1 MADYISQFTGSEI
14 DQRLA
19 KVPQLESG
27 KQDKLVSGSNIKTIN
42 GQSVLGSGDMQ
53 IQAGDTDAVK
63 YVAQTLTDAQKAQAR
78 TNIAAASAAELGQI
92 VTDLTGIEADIDSL
106 EAAVAAINVGDY
118 VTATTLPTASASTM
132 GHIYL
137 IGPDAN
143 NNYDRYFTQES
154 GGSYS
159 WVSLGS
165 TQIDLSTYATQ
176 AEVDQLEAKFYKLG
190 DNVAVNTTAAN
201 WKLKGDGLS
210 ASDNTA
216 QIRKFKVVAGEML
229 YLKLSADTP
238 GVYQWQN
245 AANIPGTGTNS
256 YLVGSPVTTAT
267 DAVVIVPSGATY
279 LIISE
284 LKTNSTNVVRYATSQ
299 DARITAAQTELDN
312 EFGYSDTH
320 TLVAGRDNTGPKIN
334 LKSGVTYRLSA
345 QLSATPS
352 SGYVSVDIYDSG
364 GTALYHIYNITDSDV
379 HILDITPSADYANA
393 YISYYASGNG
403 TEGSPCKVT
412 LRRLDSIGQEV
423 DNIQTSLGFAET
435 KKLSAGRSDVTT
447 KFDLISGK
455 RYILTA
461 QLAEVPDYYVTIT
474 LKDADDNTLLDLG
487 QRKDTLLVSGIF
499 DATQD
504 YKNAYIYV
512 YQSTNNSAKG
522 ISIGF
527 AEVGST
533 GGNVLESMGESLI
546 TDKNPA
552 NEFLNRILQA
562 KRQPRVGATTQG
574 ITPLVLLHFSD
585 IHGSERE
592 LKRIVEYRKAYNK
605 YIDDIINTGDSASVE
620 ASDGMHFFD
629 SVPGAEKILNTVG
642 NHDSRAN
649 GEWTG
654 YGAVATYALYIKP
667 YVANWGVTQPENAE
681 ANGYNYY
688 YKDYTDANVRLIVLD
703 CMFWDSTEKTWLESV
718 LADAKTE
725 GLAVVVCSHYPGGS
739 VTRFNTPWSSL
750 QYADVSQ
757 TTDTEAA
764 TAISEFIEGG
774 GEFVCWLSGHTHYDF
789 VGKLTDF
796 PEQVNITIDCA
807 NELAGNTGYSD
818 IERVVGTRSQ
828 DLFNIVAVDT
838 FRKLVKVFRVGA
850 DRDSWMRH
858 RGDLCIK
865 YDTQEVL
872 YFD

>member
-1 MADYISQFTGSEI
+1 MANILDILTRAQALRQETALNSITPDRAGGIMYDTLILINQM
-14 DQRLA
+14 
-19 KVPQLESG
+19 QLEG
-27 KQDKLVSGSNIKTIN
+27 GSLLISKVYS
-42 GQSVLGSGDMQ
+42 SVAAME
-53 IQAGDTDAVK
+53 ADT
-63 YVAQTLTDAQKAQAR
+63 TPT
-78 TNIAAASAAELGQI
+78 S
-92 VTDLTGIEADIDSL
+92 DLTGRALRPGQLAVIVPSSSTSSDMGSVYRYNEPGSWTLCGKIGGLPMDTVPTEGSSNGITSGAVYQLQQEVTTDIS
-106 EAAVAAINVGDY
+106 
-118 VTATTLPTASASTM
+118 
-132 GHIYL
+132 
-137 IGPDAN
+137 
-143 NNYDRYFTQES
+143 
-154 GGSYS
+154 
-159 WVSLGS
+159 
-165 TQIDLSTYATQ
+165 
-176 AEVDQLEAKFYKLG
+176 QLRQKFYKLG

-210 ASDNTA
+210 ASDSTA
-216 QIRKFKVVAGEML
+216 QILKFQVEAGQML

-245 AANIPGTGTNS
+245 AANVPGTGTNS
-256 YLVGSPVTTAT
+256 YLVGSPVTTDT
-267 DAVVIVPSGATY
+267 DTVVIVPTGATY

-284 LKTNSTNVVRYATSQ
+284 LKTNTTNVVKYATSL
-299 DARITAAQTELDN
+299 TELIDHAQDELDR
-312 EFGYSDTH
+312 EFGYEDTH

-393 YISYYASGNG
+393 YISYYASSNG

-474 LKDADDNTLLDLG
+474 LKDADNNTLLDLG

-527 AEVGST
+527 AEAGST

-562 KRQPRVGATTQG
+562 RRQPRVGATTQG

-585 IHGSERE
+585 LHGSERE

-605 YIDDIINTGDSASVE
+605 YIDDIINTGDSASTQ
-620 ASDGMHFFD
+620 ASDGIDAFD
-629 SVPGAEKILNTVG
+629 NVPGADKILMTIG

-703 CMFWDSTEKTWLESV
+703 CMFWDSTEKTWFESV

-725 GLAVVVCSHYPGGS
+725 GLAVLVCCHYPGGS
-739 VTRFNTPWSSL
+739 VTKFDIPWTTL
-750 QYADVSQ
+750 QYSDVSQ
-757 TTDTEAA
+757 TTNAEAA
-764 TAISEFIEGG
+764 EAIHNFIEGG
-774 GEFVCWLSGHTHYDF
+774 GEFVCWLNGHTHYDF
-789 VGKLTDF
+789 VGRLADY
-796 PEQVNITIDCA
+796 PEQVDITIDCA
-807 NELAGNTGYSD
+807 NELSGNTAYSD
-818 IERVVGTRSQ
+818 IERVVGSRSQ

-838 FRKLVKVFRVGA
+838 YRKLVKVFRVGA